1 MFVLGFKNHKN
12 TFDIKKK
19 KKKKKSSLMITYHS
33 VKFIFQILIN
43 SL

>member
-19 KKKKKSSLMITYHS
+19 KKEEFTYDNLPFCK
-33 VKFIFQILIN
+33 VYLPDPD
-43 SL
+43 